1 MSRLPT
7 AAQLDE
13 FERVLIGWWRENCN
27 LLIRSLYGMGERAE
41 IQSATNKVLAEIFDN
56 YRRGKPAPE
65 NLGAFVYRAVRNRLI
80 DIRPPA
86 PPVDPIDPPDD
97 PWDRRVEDEIAWR
110 DLVRAIFDRLPSEW
124 HLATTMI
131 MRGDPLEDIARECG
145 WTDASRYRLRAYVR
159 EWICRILTELTNGGN
174 DEARGLAQELCPAR
188 GTRKAVARGIARSR
202 RQSC

>member
-13 FERVLIGWWRENCN
+13 FERILIRWWRENCN

-41 IQSATNKVLAEIFDN
+41 IQSAINKVLAEIFDN

-80 DIRPPA
+80 DIRPPP

-110 DLVRAIFDRLPSEW
+110 DLVRAIFDRLPSKW
-124 HLATTMI
+124 HKAATMI
-131 MRGDPLEDIARECG
+131 AKGCPLKVVAEEYNIGVAILLIGCAR
-145 WTDASRYRLRAYVR
+145 TSAS
-159 EWICRILTELTNGGN
+159 
-174 DEARGLAQELCPAR
+174 
-188 GTRKAVARGIARSR
+188 
-202 RQSC
+202 